1 MTDSDTFTDPG
12 DGMTEIQ
19 SLLIENVKRHRS
31 RLGLTQSKLAE
42 LCDLSPNF
50 ISSVESGKKIPSIE
64 TMQKLVDALDIK
76 PYQLLIDDRDTASI
90 GNLESLTRYK
100 EFLHDTVGTAINE
113 SLDKFIPGEEK
124 GEQ

>member
-1 MTDSDTFTDPG
+1 
-12 DGMTEIQ
+12 MTEIQ